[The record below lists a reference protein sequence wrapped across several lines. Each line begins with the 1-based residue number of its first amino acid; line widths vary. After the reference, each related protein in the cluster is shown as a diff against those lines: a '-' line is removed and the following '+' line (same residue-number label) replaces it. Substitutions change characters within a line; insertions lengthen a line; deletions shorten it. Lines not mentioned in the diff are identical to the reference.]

1 MSHHLLSRSNARANV
16 ANGGLCLALATAL
29 VAVAPSPVVRAPI
42 FPAEA
47 PAPAVREYTLTAH
60 EFDWEIMPGV
70 TVRAWGYNGSTPGP
84 EIRARE
90 GDTIRVT
97 LVNRLPTGTT
107 IHWHGMDVP
116 PEMDGPAGLNQA
128 EVEPGQEFVYEF
140 VAANPGSR
148 WYHAHADPANQ
159 IALGLYGPMVIEP
172 REPERAYDREQT
184 YILTE
189 WDMELTPD
197 VALGRA
203 PRGPRDRLLRGGELG
218 TDLFLINGKAHES
231 IPRIETAAAERV
243 LIRLMNA
250 GNLPHA
256 VHSHGHSFKIV
267 ATDGNPVPKGME
279 LLKDTVLI
287 GPGERYDLE
296 LTADN
301 PGVWMFH
308 CHMENHAANGMM
320 TLIEY
325 EGATPTGP
333 AATDFEAMHGNHQQP
348 PANPLANPTGALQ
361 SVPTPPAAQDA
372 PSQVLTQT
380 PAAAGSGAAGNE
392 AVEVALLDDRF
403 GEKLIEVKAGT
414 TLRFV
419 NEGGHLHS
427 VAAADGS
434 FASDG
439 LHSGDAYEVTLDTPG
454 EYRIICKQHALRGM
468 AARVLV
474 R

>member
-1 MSHHLLSRSNARANV
+1 LLGVGV
-16 ANGGLCLALATAL
+16 ALALL
-29 VAVAPSPVVRAPI
+29 VASALGPQFSFWARS
-42 FPAEA
+42 
-47 PAPAVREYTLTAH
+47 APAVREVTLVAE

-90 GDTIRVT
+90 GDTVRVT

-116 PEMDGPAGLNQA
+116 PAMDGPAGLNQA
-128 EVEPGQEFVYEF
+128 EVEPGEDFVYEF
-140 VAANPGSR
+140 TATNPGSR

-159 IALGLYGPMVIEP
+159 IALGLYGPLVIEP
-172 REPERAYDREQT
+172 RETARTYDREQT
-184 YILTE
+184 YMLAE
-189 WDMELTPD
+189 WDLELTPD

-203 PRGPRDRLLRGGELG
+203 PRGPRDQLLRGGELG

-231 IPRIETAAAERV
+231 VPRIETAAGERV

-267 ATDGNPVPKGME
+267 ATDGNPVPEGME

-325 EGATPTGP
+325 EGETPTGP
-333 AATDFEAMHGNHQQP
+333 AAADFAAMHGDHGRHAAPAPDPADQP
-348 PANPLANPTGALQ
+348 PAPAA
-361 SVPTPPAAQDA
+361 PPAGA
-372 PSQVLTQT
+372 PVAP
-380 PAAAGSGAAGNE
+380 PAEPVAAGE
-392 AVEVALLDDRF
+392 TVEIALLDDRF

-414 TLRFV
+414 RVRFV
-419 NEGGHLHS
+419 NKGGHLHS

-434 FASDG
+434 FASAG
-439 LHSGDAYEVTLDTPG
+439 LHAGDAYEVTLDTPG

-468 AARVLV
+468 AAKLLV
-474 R
+474 S

>member
-1 MSHHLLSRSNARANV
+1 MDELIETRRPVRRTRQRTDLRVGAALALGLLLLLAGVARASWGV
-16 ANGGLCLALATAL
+16 ATA
-29 VAVAPSPVVRAPI
+29 
-42 FPAEA
+42 AEA
-47 PAPAVREYTLTAH
+47 PAPAVREFALVAE

-90 GDTIRVT
+90 GDTVRVT

-140 VAANPGSR
+140 VATNPGSR

-172 REPERAYDREQT
+172 REPERTYDREQT

-197 VALGRA
+197 VALGKA
-203 PRGPRDRLLRGGELG
+203 PRGPRDQLLRGGELG

-231 IPRIETAAAERV
+231 IPRIETAAGERV

-267 ATDGNPVPKGME
+267 ATDGNPVPEGME
-279 LLKDTVLI
+279 LRKDTVLI

-296 LTADN
+296 LTSDN

-320 TLIEY
+320 TLIAY
-325 EGATPTGP
+325 EGETPTGP
-333 AATDFEAMHGNHQQP
+333 AAADFAAMHGDGHGRHAA
-348 PANPLANPTGALQ
+348 PAPD
-361 SVPTPPAAQDA
+361 PA
-372 PSQVLTQT
+372 
-380 PAAAGSGAAGNE
+380 
-392 AVEVALLDDRF
+392 
-403 GEKLIEVKAGT
+403 
-414 TLRFV
+414 
-419 NEGGHLHS
+419 
-427 VAAADGS
+427 
-434 FASDG
+434 
-439 LHSGDAYEVTLDTPG
+439 
-454 EYRIICKQHALRGM
+454 
-468 AARVLV
+468 
-474 R
+474 